1 MATDRSV
8 LIMENNLGILQ
19 LVDKVKAIFDTNLV
33 LVDYTASR
41 ANYPCLASDPPN
53 LDSWSIIFS
62 SRCSLKSYLL
72 TIDPDQLTDKQTKYL
87 IESVFGDDENDMC
100 NSHITIKSSRV
111 LELISEDESVFYDRV
126 MSMLFSLYE
135 V

>member
-1 MATDRSV
+1 M
-8 LIMENNLGILQ
+8 IMENNLGILQ

-72 TIDPDQLTDKQTKYL
+72 TIDADQLTDKQTKYL
-87 IESVFGDDENDMC
+87 IESVFGDDEDDIC
-100 NSHITIKSSRV
+100 EPTIVAFKPSRV
-111 LELISEDESVFYDRV
+111 LELILEDESVFYDKV
-126 MSMLFSLYE
+126 MSMLFSLYGF
-135 V
+135 